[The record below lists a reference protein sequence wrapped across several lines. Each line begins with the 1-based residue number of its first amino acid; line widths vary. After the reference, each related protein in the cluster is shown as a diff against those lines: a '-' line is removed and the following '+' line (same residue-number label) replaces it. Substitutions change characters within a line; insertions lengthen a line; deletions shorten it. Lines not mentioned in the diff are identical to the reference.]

1 LEWPRFDGRLRQR
14 NYYEHIIRDDVE
26 LNRMREYIKNN
37 PLKWELDREN
47 PDVVS
52 AGPTP
57 EVPSMVGA
65 VREPPLL
72 GIHHQK
78 GYK

>member
-1 LEWPRFDGRLRQR
+1 MS
-14 NYYEHIIRDDVE
+14 
-26 LNRMREYIKNN
+26 RMREYIKNN

-72 GIHHQK
+72 GMHHQK